1 MVNHFIFNFFKLPLY
16 QMESNNPIN
25 ENQQMQID
33 TDPPQNIPISPN
45 AFNRWA
51 GQNE

>member
-1 MVNHFIFNFFKLPLY
+1 
-16 QMESNNPIN
+16 MESNNPIN

-45 AFNRWA
+45 ALNRWA
-51 GQNE
+51 GQNEQLEFVELQTN

>member
-1 MVNHFIFNFFKLPLY
+1 
-16 QMESNNPIN
+16 MESNNPIN